1 MAQGLAAH
9 PRPRLSAGWYVLLFM
24 ASLSRQP
31 DWELLFCESHKFTV
45 AKFGEQ
51 RRFQGMRGTGW
62 TEEERVLEAI
72 QMLLLYMHDRNSM
85 AAFSG
90 KDLDLALATIG
101 LFLSPTDKYGR
112 RSWCFS
118 KGPKGLKDRLAMAGI
133 DPETQKLTDLA
144 KFRARLKH
152 LNDERAERITK
163 RKLRREQR
171 EYSDEYEQPVTY
183 GRNPKK
189 ARHAQPLSEEDYRR
203 GGVRSRRLVEQRGDS
218 FTKPLPCTAQAR
230 RPPNKPWRPERDS
243 RLTF

>member
-1 MAQGLAAH
+1 
-9 PRPRLSAGWYVLLFM
+9 
-24 ASLSRQP
+24 
-31 DWELLFCESHKFTV
+31 
-45 AKFGEQ
+45 
-51 RRFQGMRGTGW
+51 MRGTGW

-171 EYSDEYEQPVTY
+171 EYSDEYEQPANY

-189 ARHAQPLSEEDYRR
+189 PDMLSPFRKRIAAQ
-203 GGVRSRRLVEQRGDS
+203 VECEAGDWSSNEGSYTES
-218 FTKPLPCTAQAR
+218 FTKPLPCTAQPG

-243 RLTF
+243 RLIF